1 MLPLSA
7 IDSDSNFG
15 RGISEEVV
23 GDVVL
28 SGCDKLAVN
37 SELGDLANIR

>member
-15 RGISEEVV
+15 RGMAEDVV
-23 GDVVL
+23 EDVVL
-28 SGCDKLAVN
+28 FDCVKLAVS